1 MLDLSDVID
10 RLSLRVAP
18 EFGEVTKEVID
29 RYPNIRAWLAARIE
43 KSDFAGEVNMRLK
56 EKLCPNCPNADNS
69 AKGSQAGS
77 DKIKRRKANET
88 LDF

>member
-1 MLDLSDVID
+1 MLDLTDVID

-29 RYPNIRAWLAARIE
+29 RYPNIKAWLAARIE

-69 AKGSQAGS
+69 AKGSQADS
-77 DKIKRRKANET
+77 DKNQKEESK
-88 LDF
+88 

>member
-18 EFGEVTKEVID
+18 EFGGVTEEAID
-29 RYPNIRAWLAARIE
+29 RYPNIKAWLAARIE

-56 EKLCPNCPNADNS
+56 EKLCPNCPKVKNPTE
-69 AKGSQAGS
+69 GSQADS
-77 DKIKRRKANET
+77 DKNQKEESK
-88 LDF
+88 